1 MRAEDF
7 TGDFP
12 GQMVWV
18 RDSILGEYLAFVP
31 NPLPP
36 PLTLDI
42 STVNKLSAAER
53 ALGELNGIGQMLP
66 NPHLLIGPFLR
77 REAVLSSRIEG
88 TQTDLTQLLLFEAS
102 PSRQPPNPDAEEV
115 INYVR
120 ALEYGLQRL
129 AEGATVNLQLTQ
141 ELHQRL
147 MRGGRGQVSQPGE
160 FREVPNRIGRPNQS
174 FADSRYV
181 PPPVAGMHWAL
192 SHLETFLNRPNSLP
206 FLVQLALIHY
216 QFEAIHP
223 FEDGNGR
230 VGRLLLLLLLC
241 AKGYLARPLLYLSA
255 FLEKYRSEYMECL
268 LRVSQEGAWIDWIDF
283 FLEGV
288 AEQSRD
294 AVRRSRQLLNL
305 WQTYRDKMQSA
316 RSPAISLQL
325 IDQLFATPAITAA
338 YVRQILEVNP
348 VTAQR
353 AIDRLQQA
361 GILQEATGQR
371 RNRVYI
377 APELFALL
385 DADQA
390 ADP

>member
-12 GQMVWV
+12 GQVVWV

-42 STVNKLSAAER
+42 STITRLSAADR

-88 TQTDLTQLLLFEAS
+88 TQTDLTQLLLFEAA

-147 MRGGRGQVSQPGE
+147 MRGGRGQVSQPGA

-294 AVRRSRQLLNL
+294 AVRRSRQLLDL
-305 WQTYRDKMQSA
+305 WQAYRDKMQSA
-316 RSPAISLQL
+316 RSSVISLQL

-338 YVRQILEVNP
+338 YARKILEVNP

-390 ADP
+390 AAP

>member
-12 GQMVWV
+12 GQVVWV

-42 STVNKLSAAER
+42 STINRLSAADR

-88 TQTDLTQLLLFEAS
+88 TQTDLTQLLLFEAA
-102 PSRQPPNPDAEEV
+102 PSHRPPNPDAEEV

-129 AEGATVNLQLTQ
+129 AEGATVNLHLTQ

-147 MRGGRGQVSQPGE
+147 MRGGRGQVSQPGAV
-160 FREVPNRIGRPNQS
+160 REVPNRIGRPNQS

-294 AVRRSRQLLNL
+294 AVSRAQQLLAL
-305 WQTYRDKMQSA
+305 WQNYRDQMQTA
-316 RSPAISLQL
+316 RSAAMSLQL

-338 YVRQILEVNP
+338 YVRQVLEVTP

-353 AIDRLQQA
+353 AIDRLMDA
-361 GILQEATGQR
+361 GILQEATGLS

-377 APELFALL
+377 TPEVFTIL

-390 ADP
+390 AAP

>member
-12 GQMVWV
+12 GQVVWV

-36 PLTLDI
+36 TLTLDI
-42 STVNKLSAAER
+42 STINRLSAADR

-88 TQTDLTQLLLFEAS
+88 TQTDLTQLLLFEAA
-102 PSRQPPNPDAEEV
+102 PSRRPPNPDAEEV

-147 MRGGRGQVSQPGE
+147 MRGGRGQVSQPGA

-294 AVRRSRQLLNL
+294 AVRRSRQLLDL

-316 RSPAISLQL
+316 RSSVISLQL

-338 YVRQILEVNP
+338 YARKILEVNP

>member
-12 GQMVWV
+12 GQVVWV

-42 STVNKLSAAER
+42 STINRLSAADR

-88 TQTDLTQLLLFEAS
+88 TQTDLTQLLLFEAA
-102 PSRQPPNPDAEEV
+102 PSRRPPNPDAEEV

-147 MRGGRGQVSQPGE
+147 MRGGRGQVSQPGA

-241 AKGYLARPLLYLSA
+241 AKGYLPRPLLYLSA

-294 AVRRSRQLLNL
+294 AVRRSRQLLDL

-316 RSPAISLQL
+316 RSSVISLQL

-338 YVRQILEVNP
+338 YARKILEVNP